1 MPADSQP
8 AASERLTPVTPSH
21 AASADTTHNDDDA
34 SQRWLFAYFTPET
47 EKEGEQVRFAVNS
60 GPDAR
65 TWIPLNDGN
74 PILIS
79 DVGERGAR
87 DPFIF
92 RDHTRDKFV
101 VLATDLRVATDGDW
115 DRAEHRGSRSILVW
129 ESEDL
134 MTWSGPRLVPIAR
147 EDAGNAWAPKAFW
160 SIERDAWLVFFAS
173 SLPGIGEAGSDY
185 QRMFVTE
192 TADFASFS
200 APVLYLDLGKS
211 VIDVTFLQVGQWCYR
226 FSATSRPAGSP
237 EDDAFV
243 FVERGRSLLDPDF
256 EPWVVAA
263 GKGDIRQGEG
273 PAVVLPSDGSAPLLL
288 IDEFGLSGYHLFEAA
303 DPELR
308 EWKHVHDAVLP
319 PRARHGSLLAIT
331 PEEHARLLRRR

>member
-1 MPADSQP
+1 MTSP
-8 AASERLTPVTPSH
+8 LT
-21 AASADTTHNDDDA
+21 DTANTTNDDDAA

-47 EKEGEQVRFAVNS
+47 EEDGEQVRLAVNA

-65 TWIPLNDGN
+65 RWTALNDGP
-74 PILIS
+74 PILTS

-101 VLATDLRVATDGDW
+101 VLATDLRIATDGDW

-129 ESEDL
+129 ESDDL
-134 MTWSGPRLVPIAR
+134 ITWSGPRLVPIAR
-147 EDAGNAWAPKAFW
+147 EDAGNAWAPKGFW
-160 SIERDAWLVFFAS
+160 SEERNAWLVFFAS
-173 SLPGIGEAGSDY
+173 SLPGTGEEGNDY

-192 TADFASFS
+192 TVDFTSFS

-211 VIDVTFLQVGQWCYR
+211 VIDVTFLQVGDWWYR
-226 FSATSRPAGSP
+226 FSATSRPADSP
-237 EDDAFV
+237 EEDAFV
-243 FVERGRSLLDPDF
+243 FIERGRSLLDPDF

-273 PAVVLPSDGSAPLLL
+273 PAVVLPSNGSAPLLL

-308 EWKHVHDAVLP
+308 KWKHVHDAVLP
-319 PRARHGSLLAIT
+319 PLARHGSLLSIT
-331 PEEHARLLRRR
+331 AEEHARLLGRPHGL